1 MIAEERDEDDP
12 SLDDVC
18 IVTALVAS
26 EGKMTSVRCVENTPP
41 DPPANV
47 RVSFDY
53 QTRKPRINWQFP
65 VNPQRDVKRFQ
76 IFKRLSVSLPFTLIA
91 EYDFDNSTIRTD
103 VAESALEDRLFRF
116 PFPKISFIDNEW
128 QDGEEPIY
136 TVACV
141 DAHGFS
147 SNYGTQMMFKY
158 DRAKNK
164 SITKMI
170 SFPNAPKPY
179 PNLLLNNDS
188 FDDAIK
194 VSGYERMR
202 VYFDPEY
209 YKVTRNA
216 SSALPGSQL
225 SPTEKDLDFL
235 RINTDKDTYKIHI
248 INVDLQKDK
257 TLNIRIGDFSGAPDE
272 VIGTNSFSP
281 AGLNF

>member
-1 MIAEERDEDDP
+1 
-12 SLDDVC
+12 
-18 IVTALVAS
+18 
-26 EGKMTSVRCVENTPP
+26 
-41 DPPANV
+41 
-47 RVSFDY
+47 
-53 QTRKPRINWQFP
+53 
-65 VNPQRDVKRFQ
+65 
-76 IFKRLSVSLPFTLIA
+76 
-91 EYDFDNSTIRTD
+91 
-103 VAESALEDRLFRF
+103 
-116 PFPKISFIDNEW
+116 
-128 QDGEEPIY
+128 
-136 TVACV
+136 
-141 DAHGFS
+141 
-147 SNYGTQMMFKY
+147 MFKY

-235 RINTDKDTYKIHI
+235 RINADKDTYKIHI

-257 TLNIRIGDFSGAPDE
+257 TLNIRIGDFSGSPDE